1 MPLRWDK
8 LGDEVRR
15 RRKLLKLTQAD
26 VAERGGPSIATIGA
40 LETNRADGLSRRSR
54 RALERVIE
62 WEPGSVDDVLA
73 GGQPR
78 PLEVA
83 GAQSPAAASQD
94 VAAPERFALA
104 ERVLEIKRTLAR
116 HQEDMTGP
124 AREELQ
130 EQIARSAREVEEAV
144 IKMLPW
150 LNDQERGQA
159 LRILTLLRE

>member
-1 MPLRWDK
+1 MAMRWDK
-8 LGDEVRR
+8 LADEVRR
-15 RRKLLKLTQAD
+15 RRKLLELTQAD
-26 VAERGGPSIATIGA
+26 VAERGGPSVATIGA
-40 LETNRADGLSRRSR
+40 IETNRAGRLSRRSR

-62 WEPGSVDDVLA
+62 WESGSVDDVLA
-73 GGQPR
+73 GGHPR

-83 GAQSPAAASQD
+83 RAEGVAPASQD
-94 VAAPERFALA
+94 VVATERFALA
-104 ERVLEIKRTLAR
+104 ERVLEMKRTLAR
-116 HQEDMTGP
+116 HQEDMTGS